1 MATTT
6 MTFHESYG
14 TLPLS
19 TLRFIKKHNVSPADW
34 DGILAVHGT
43 DFFGANEITHAE
55 WVEIEAYIVSHSE
68 TGVYQPRF
76 F

>member
-1 MATTT
+1 MTTTT
-6 MTFHESYG
+6 MTFQESYG

-19 TLRFIKKHNVSPADW
+19 TYRAVKMYRVSPADW

-43 DFFGANEITHAE
+43 DFFGVQNITHAE

-68 TGVYQPRF
+68 TGMYRPRF